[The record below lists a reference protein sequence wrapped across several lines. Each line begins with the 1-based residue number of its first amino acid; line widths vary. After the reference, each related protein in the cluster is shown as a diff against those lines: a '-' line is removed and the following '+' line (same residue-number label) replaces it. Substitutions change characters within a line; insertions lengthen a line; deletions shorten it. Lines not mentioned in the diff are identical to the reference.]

1 MKDPVPTALNAN
13 EFERSLLDAGKREQ
27 IPRELKLHMA
37 QALSAPA
44 TPAAFSRGSRRW
56 LLSSKPASWLV
67 LSGLVLGA
75 AAGWRQLNTPKRAL
89 RTASVP
95 RLETRLVTDPAAMSN
110 SAPRAAQV
118 AAASGVT
125 QASAVPSAVNARA
138 RANSLGDEIALLD
151 RASAALQQRAA
162 DQALG
167 LLQVYARRFPRG
179 RLVPEAEALQIEA
192 LGLQG
197 DATRASEAAGH
208 FLHAYPQHPLSQR
221 VQRWVATKAH

>member
-1 MKDPVPTALNAN
+1 MKDPVPTALDAN

-27 IPRELKLHMA
+27 IPRELKLRMSHA
-37 QALSAPA
+37 LNAHATTAALS
-44 TPAAFSRGSRRW
+44 SSGRRW

-75 AAGWRQLNTPKRAL
+75 AVGWRQLNAPKRAQ
-89 RTASVP
+89 RMASVA
-95 RLETRLVTDPAAMSN
+95 RLETRPVTDTPAVPS
-110 SAPRAAQV
+110 SPPRAPEV
-118 AAASGVT
+118 SAASGVT
-125 QASAVPSAVNARA
+125 QPNAVPSTVNARA

-167 LLQVYARRFPRG
+167 LLQVYARRFPHG

-197 DATRASEAAGH
+197 DAARASEDAAR

-221 VQRWVATKAH
+221 VQRWVAPKAH